1 MAAEQARLDELLGT
15 MKEKG
20 EEEPEG
26 EAIDDDSI
34 GSQYVFYLT

>member
-1 MAAEQARLDELLGT
+1 MATKQAHLDELIGA

-26 EAIDDDSI
+26 PAIGEEST
-34 GSQYVFYLT
+34 GS

>member
-1 MAAEQARLDELLGT
+1 MVAKWAHLDELIGA

-26 EAIDDDSI
+26 ETIGDDST
-34 GSQYVFYLT
+34 GS

>member
-1 MAAEQARLDELLGT
+1 MAAKQAHLDELLGT

-26 EAIDDDSI
+26 EAISANST
-34 GSQYVFYLT
+34 GS

>member
-1 MAAEQARLDELLGT
+1 MAAKQVHLDELIGT

-26 EAIDDDSI
+26 EATGDEST
-34 GSQYVFYLT
+34 GS